1 MKARIP
7 GDRRLSKAE
16 KSAIRDYINTYE
28 QDATRRLLKLVCVA
42 LHQTFGFGPQRLRRT
57 LDAANAHIDQRD
69 EILWYHIDKLLID
82 QQGLE
87 FEREKDG

>member
-1 MKARIP
+1 MRARIS
-7 GDRRLSKAE
+7 GERRLSKAE
-16 KSAIRDYINTYE
+16 KAAIRDYIDTYE
-28 QDATRRLLKLVCVA
+28 RDATRRLLKLVCVA
-42 LHQTFGFGPQRLRRT
+42 LHQTFGFGPQRLRRA

-82 QQGLE
+82 QLGLE